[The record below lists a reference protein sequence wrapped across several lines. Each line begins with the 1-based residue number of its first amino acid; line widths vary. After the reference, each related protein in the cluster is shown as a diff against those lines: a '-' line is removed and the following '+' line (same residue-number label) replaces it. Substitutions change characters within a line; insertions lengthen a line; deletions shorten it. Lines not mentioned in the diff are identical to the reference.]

1 MWQPP
6 SPVLNAAGKP
16 MSELNTWIY
25 LFAKAWEA
33 LEPDPEDLDLHGFF
47 FFGPAVAEKHG
58 DEDPAVVAK
67 RLFPE
72 AGEYHVDLYPGDE
85 DEEDGD
91 SEARQ
96 QSAPPE
102 PLAFG
107 LVHSDVPF

>member
-1 MWQPP
+1 MWQPT

-16 MSELNTWIY
+16 MSELNTWTY

-33 LEPDPEDLDLHGFF
+33 LEPDPEDLDMYGFF

-72 AGEYHVDLYPGDE
+72 AGEYHGDLYPGDE
-85 DEEDGD
+85 DEEGSPVDGANR
-91 SEARQ
+91 EET
-96 QSAPPE
+96 APPPE
-102 PLAFG
+102 FG
-107 LVHSDVPF
+107 LRNADVPF